1 MVVTRGPFV
10 ESAHHG
16 AYCVVRGGK
25 VTRSKGDVGLRAFF
39 RSAAKPFQVLTVLE
53 SGAADR
59 FAFTEKELALV
70 VGSHNGSPEHAAVA
84 HGILQRIGAKV
95 GWLRCGGHRSISR
108 AVYEQYAREGYQP
121 GRLEDNCSGK
131 HAGMIAAAIATGEDP
146 ESYAELDHPVQRRN
160 REQVARFAGVTPDDL
175 GIGADG
181 CGVPSFFLSI
191 EAMARAIQRWGTP
204 DLFDEI
210 DDATRGH
217 IARVQA
223 AIAAHPDMVAGPDR
237 FDTKL
242 MRASGGKMLVK
253 MGAEGVLIA
262 SSFGGDVGIAL
273 KIEDGATRALYPFM
287 AALLVDEG
295 LLSADDVADFYPR
308 SVDTRMGTP
317 CGGIEVEL

>member
-1 MVVTRGPFV
+1 VVVTRGPYI

-25 VTRSKGDVGLRAFF
+25 VTRQKGDIESRTFF

-84 HGILQRIGAKV
+84 LGILERIGAKV

-108 AVYEQYAREGYQP
+108 EVYEVYVREGYQP

-131 HAGMIAAAIATGEDP
+131 HSGMIAAAIAMGEDP
-146 ESYAELDHPVQRRN
+146 ESYAEEDHPVQRRN
-160 REQVARFAGVTPDDL
+160 REQVARFAGVAPEDL
-175 GIGADG
+175 GIGTDG
-181 CGVPSFFLSI
+181 CGVPSFYLSI
-191 EAMARAIQRWGTP
+191 EAMARAISRWGTP
-204 DLFDEI
+204 DLFAEL
-210 DDATRGH
+210 DDATRAN
-217 IARVQA
+217 IARMQA
-223 AIAAHPDMVAGPDR
+223 AIAAHPDMVAGSDR

-242 MRASGGKMLVK
+242 MRASGGKLLVK
-253 MGAEGVLIA
+253 MGAEGVLIVT
-262 SSFGGDVGIAL
+262 SFGGDVGIAL
-273 KIEDGATRALYPFM
+273 KIEDGATRALYPCM

-295 LLSADDVADFYPR
+295 LLAAEDVAEFHPR
-308 SVDTRMGTP
+308 AVNTRLGTP
-317 CGGIEVEL
+317 CGAIEVEL